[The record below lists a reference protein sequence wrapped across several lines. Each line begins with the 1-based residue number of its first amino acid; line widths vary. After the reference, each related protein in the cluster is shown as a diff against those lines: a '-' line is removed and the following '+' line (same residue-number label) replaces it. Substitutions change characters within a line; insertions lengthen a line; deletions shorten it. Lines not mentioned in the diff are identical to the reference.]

1 MRDGDVPS
9 EPAAAT
15 PSSRIGLVGFGASHI
30 VAIAQAF
37 SEARTPDSVRLDL
50 AVLQFRERIYKPLL
64 VTRAGKRAVNDE
76 LDAALS
82 RQIEEKRPP
91 FLFCSLLGGT
101 YAVHGLINHPQP
113 FQIFLPA
120 SHDAGG
126 AALPAAAQVIPFDVI
141 AAMFERKTE
150 TVYTLLAAVMEKTRL
165 PIYQICPPPPIGE
178 EEHIRQRPGTL
189 DASLIDRLGIAPRAL
204 RRALWLA
211 LTDVMRRRCR
221 ALGGHFIEPP
231 AAAVDEAG
239 YLRSAYYS
247 IDPIHANSRYG
258 DLVLRQ
264 LAEIAGA

>member
-1 MRDGDVPS
+1 MHDAAVPI
-9 EPAAAT
+9 EPIAAA

-30 VAIAQAF
+30 NAITQAF
-37 SEARTPDSVRLDL
+37 KEARTPHAALLDI
-50 AVLQFRERIYKPLL
+50 AVLHFRERVYKPLL
-64 VTRAGKRAVNDE
+64 VTRAGKRAVNDK

-82 RQIEEKRPP
+82 LRIEEKRPP

-101 YAVHGLINHPQP
+101 YAVHGLVNHPQP
-113 FQIFLPA
+113 FRIFLPA
-120 SHDAGG
+120 SHDACGE
-126 AALPAAAQVIPFDVI
+126 ATPATADVIPFDVV

-189 DASLIDRLGIAPRAL
+189 DVSLIDRLGIAPPAL

-211 LTDVMRRRCR
+211 LSDVMRRRCR
-221 ALGGHFIEPP
+221 ALGVYFIEPP

-247 IDPIHANSRYG
+247 TDPIHANSRYG
-258 DLVLRQ
+258 DLVLHQ